1 MDERLALGNVSEGI
15 IFMIIDLLNIWL
27 KEFINPFFPPIELD
41 NVR

>member
-27 KEFINPFFPPIELD
+27 KEFINPFFP
-41 NVR
+41 RYRTR